1 MLSFL
6 MWICTLLYVE
16 SGKCW
21 TCTGLEAQQDT
32 SRYSTTQWLFVFLM
46 LIQRESQIRCLNNA
60 LGLVC
65 TCNNIC
71 WQLNA
76 LLRYRLPRK
85 TTANY
90 STGKENVTFP
100 AHAGNNLLWYFQDFG
115 DSLWF
120 SMSSVALLQT
130 LVLVRAKPMLCCS
143 KGGQNV

>member
-6 MWICTLLYVE
+6 MWICTLLYGE

-32 SRYSTTQWLFVFLM
+32 SRYSATQWLFVFLV
-46 LIQRESQIRCLNNA
+46 LIQRESQICCLNNA

-76 LLRYRLPRK
+76 LLRYQLPRK

-100 AHAGNNLLWYFQDFG
+100 EHAGNNLLWCFQDFG
-115 DSLWF
+115 DSIWF
-120 SMSSVALLQT
+120 SMSSVALLRT